1 MAGGGGIRTALG
13 HPVTK
18 CGVSY
23 FQMCNAEQ
31 VLAQARKRK
40 RRTSIETN
48 VKGTLESF
56 FRKCVKPSP
65 QEISQIAEDL
75 NLDKDVGLA
84 GLGGRGGPKQLQL
97 QSTSWGWFGG
107 GRWEGGC
114 ARCPPRRSHC
124 AVPLIL
130 APPPSPL
137 PRRLSGSGSATG
149 VRKASGCCCPLA
161 TSRRG

>member
-1 MAGGGGIRTALG
+1 M
-13 HPVTK
+13 TK

-84 GLGGRGGPKQLQL
+84 GRGGRGGSQTASAPGCPVGPVWCQEVG
-97 QSTSWGWFGG
+97 GWL
-107 GRWEGGC
+107 R
-114 ARCPPRRSHC
+114 
-124 AVPLIL
+124 
-130 APPPSPL
+130 
-137 PRRLSGSGSATG
+137 
-149 VRKASGCCCPLA
+149 
-161 TSRRG
+161 

>member
-1 MAGGGGIRTALG
+1 MTERWGCPSR
-13 HPVTK
+13 
-18 CGVSY
+18 

-75 NLDKDVGLA
+75 NLDKDVGWG
-84 GLGGRGGPKQLQL
+84 GLRGGCLDGCGSQAPASGQF
-97 QSTSWGWFGG
+97 STGVFTGVSGSSLGSWGPHW
-107 GRWEGGC
+107 
-114 ARCPPRRSHC
+114 
-124 AVPLIL
+124 
-130 APPPSPL
+130 APVVF
-137 PRRLSGSGSATG
+137 TG
-149 VRKASGCCCPLA
+149 VSGLH
-161 TSRRG
+161 

>member
-1 MAGGGGIRTALG
+1 MQLAAPWQDVGRHICPPLQAAVGMLQSQWGDAQGTAVGTKLVPSLLDICSQSEVCPECNG
-13 HPVTK
+13 DIASLVTK
-18 CGVSY
+18 CLASP

-75 NLDKDVGLA
+75 NLDKDVG
-84 GLGGRGGPKQLQL
+84 
-97 QSTSWGWFGG
+97 
-107 GRWEGGC
+107 WESLEDGC
-114 ARCPPRRSHC
+114 PNGHRS
-124 AVPLIL
+124 
-130 APPPSPL
+130 
-137 PRRLSGSGSATG
+137 
-149 VRKASGCCCPLA
+149 
-161 TSRRG
+161 

>member
-1 MAGGGGIRTALG
+1 MWPLL
-13 HPVTK
+13 
-18 CGVSY
+18 C

-75 NLDKDVGLA
+75 NLDKDVRWGGFA
-84 GLGGRGGPKQLQL
+84 GWVPKRPRCL
-97 QSTSWGWFGG
+97 STCIRPVQYWELWESGKGW
-107 GRWEGGC
+107 
-114 ARCPPRRSHC
+114 
-124 AVPLIL
+124 
-130 APPPSPL
+130 
-137 PRRLSGSGSATG
+137 
-149 VRKASGCCCPLA
+149 
-161 TSRRG
+161 